1 MPPSWRSAFA
11 LDLGF
16 DLRLERNVLV
26 PLVKSAVEFMGGIN
40 IWQDFYFLNTLD
52 YPTLS
57 VMYPLVLNSLATRWY
72 CEQIKPP
79 EINPFV
85 NDLAEKLKAS

>member
-26 PLVKSAVEFMGGIN
+26 PFVKSAVEFMGGIN
-40 IWQDFYFLNTLD
+40 IWQHFYFLNTLD
-52 YPTLS
+52 YLS
-57 VMYPLVLNSLATRWY
+57 VMYPLVLNYLATRWY
-72 CEQIKPP
+72 CEQMKPP